1 MSLEA
6 WFTLIV
12 VGLCLAALIS
22 NRVGADTAMMG
33 GLSLLLVTGIVT
45 PAQGLAGF
53 ANEGMI
59 TVGVLFVVV
68 AGLRDTGAVSWIVK
82 HLLGRPRGLADAQ
95 MRIMAPVSAM
105 SAFLNN
111 TPVVAMMI
119 PAIQDWGRRFQIS
132 PSRLLIPLS
141 YAAIAGGTCTLIGT
155 STNLVIHGLL
165 IDRTGQGFSMFE
177 LAWIGIP
184 VVVLVMVSVMIFGRR
199 LLPERIPAKIQFADA
214 RRYTVEMLVAAD
226 GPLAGRTVEQA
237 GLRQLPGLYL
247 IEIYRGETLIPAPAP
262 TDVLLADDRL
272 VFAGAVESVVDLQKI
287 NGLIPATDQIFK
299 LDAPRPERC
308 LIEAVISRMHPM
320 VGKSIRAGR
329 FRSVYNAAVI
339 AVSRSGEQVKGK
351 IGDIVLRPGD
361 TLLLEAH
368 PSFVVQH
375 RNSRDF
381 YLVSELEGTTPLRHE
396 RAPLAVGILAI
407 MVLLAAFDVMSMLNA
422 SLLAAGAMLITRCTT
437 GRVAR
442 RSVDWQILIVIAASI
457 GIGNALYLTGAAQA
471 IAESMLAF
479 VGMNPWSVLLMVYA
493 LTALFTA
500 VVTNNTAA
508 VLMFPIVFALAEQ
521 MGVSHM
527 PYMITV
533 TVAASMSFATPI
545 GYQTNLMVMGPGGYR
560 FSDYLYLGIPIT
572 ILVGV
577 LVMAIV
583 PLVWPF

>member
-1 MSLEA
+1 MSIEA

-12 VGLCLAALIS
+12 VGLCLLALVH
-22 NRVGADTAMMG
+22 NRVGPDTVMMG

-68 AGLRDTGAVSWIVK
+68 AGLRDTGAVSWIVQ
-82 HLLGRPRGLADAQ
+82 HLLGKPRGLADAQ
-95 MRIMAPVSAM
+95 FRTMAPVALM

-119 PAIQDWGRRFQIS
+119 PAIQEWSRRFQIS

-155 STNLVIHGLL
+155 STNLVVHGLL
-165 IDRTGQGFSMFE
+165 IERTGSGFTMFE
-177 LAWIGIP
+177 LAWIGVP
-184 VVVLVMVSVMIFGRR
+184 LVILVIGCVMLLGRR
-199 LLPERIPAKIQFADA
+199 LLPERVPATVQFADA
-214 RRYTVEMLVAAD
+214 RGYTVEMLVAPD
-226 GPLAGRTVEQA
+226 GPLTGKTVEEA

-247 IEIYRGETLIPAPAP
+247 VEIDRGDQVFPAPGP
-262 TDVLLADDRL
+262 TDRLLPDDRL

-287 NGLIPATDQIFK
+287 KGLIPATNQIFK

-339 AVSRSGEQVKGK
+339 AVSRSGEQVRGK

-368 PSFVVQH
+368 PSFVVQQ

-381 YLVSELEGTTPLRHE
+381 YLVSALEESTPLRHDK
-396 RAPLAVGILAI
+396 APIALLILVG
-407 MVLLAAFDVMSMLNA
+407 MVLLAAFDILSMLNA
-422 SLLAAGAMLITRCTT
+422 SLLAAGAMLIFRCTR
-437 GRVAR
+437 GRIAR

-457 GIGNALYLTGAAQA
+457 GIGNALFITGAAQG
-471 IAESMLAF
+471 IADYMLSL
-479 VGMNPWSVLLMVYA
+479 VGKDPWIVLLMVYI

-508 VLMFPIVFALAEQ
+508 VLMLPIAFALAES
-521 MGVSHM
+521 MGVDYM
-527 PYMITV
+527 PFMITI

-560 FSDYLYLGIPIT
+560 FADYFSLGIPIT
-572 ILVGV
+572 VLVGV
-577 LVMAIV
+577 LVMLIV
-583 PLVWPF
+583 PRVWVF

>member
-396 RAPLAVGILAI
+396 KAPLAVGILAI
-407 MVLLAAFDVMSMLNA
+407 MVLLAAFDIMSMLNA

-471 IAESMLAF
+471 IAQGMLAF

-508 VLMFPIVFALAEQ
+508 VLMFPIVFALVEQ

-527 PYMITV
+527 PYMIAV

>member
-1 MSLEA
+1 MSFEA
-6 WFTLIV
+6 WFTVIV

-22 NRVGADTAMMG
+22 NRVGPDTVMMG

-68 AGLRDTGAVSWIVK
+68 AGLRDTGAVGWIVQ

-95 MRIMAPVSAM
+95 LRIMTPVSLM

-165 IDRTGQGFSMFE
+165 LERTGEGFSMFE

-184 VVVLVMVSVMIFGRR
+184 LVVLVMACVMMMGRR
-199 LLPERIPAKIQFADA
+199 LLPERVPATTQFADA

-226 GPLAGRTVEQA
+226 GALVGKTVEQA

-247 IEIYRGETLIPAPAP
+247 IEIDRGDLVIPAPGP

-287 NGLIPATDQIFK
+287 NGLLPATNQIFK
-299 LDAPRPERC
+299 LGAPRPERC
-308 LIEAVISRMHPM
+308 LVEAVISRMHPM

-368 PSFVVQH
+368 PSFVVQQ
-375 RNSRDF
+375 RTSRDF
-381 YLVSELEGTTPLRHE
+381 YLVSELEESAPLRHE
-396 RAPLAVGILAI
+396 RAPLALLILVG
-407 MVLLAAFDVMSMLNA
+407 MVMLAAFDIMSMLNA
-422 SLLAAGAMLITRCTT
+422 SLLAAGAMLITRCTR

-457 GIGNALYLTGAAQA
+457 GIGNALHATGAAQA
-471 IAESMLAF
+471 IADSMLAL
-479 VGMNPWSVLLMVYA
+479 VGSNPWSVLLMVYVM
-493 LTALFTA
+493 TALFTA

-508 VLMFPIVFALAEQ
+508 VLMFPIVFALAES
-521 MGVSHM
+521 MGVNYM
-527 PYMITV
+527 PFIITV

-560 FSDYLYLGIPIT
+560 FTDYFYLGIPIT
-572 ILVGV
+572 VLVGV

-583 PLVWPF
+583 PQVWPF